1 MLSKLL
7 DRFDK
12 KRDIAIEVTD
22 YGVYSSRKVEA
33 IYNDSD
39 RCYRTKSWAT
49 RNLNVSTVD
58 SFVDFI
64 AEEFKRA
71 ENETGN
77 KATVVINRHG
87 GNFSGNDDFRDISC
101 SYERSLTTG
110 WIELDHIAN
119 TKINHE
125 TLLTT
130 LQKLRPYINNFEDLY
145 LTLLDIRSIGRSEMI
160 SNPVF
165 VPGDDMVANSG
176 YKITYKLQ
184 SGTQEDVTL
193 PNRFEVVLPYSR
205 GRQEV
210 CYKVPVELLY
220 LNNGNGRIEIV
231 FQVAELEQIEEQ
243 ALQDEVDYLKSK
255 LAQFKDLLVLLNY

>member
-1 MLSKLL
+1 MLSKLF

-12 KRDIAIEVTD
+12 KRDITINVTD
-22 YGVYSSRKVEA
+22 YGVYTERKVEA
-33 IYNDSD
+33 IYNDSEK
-39 RCYRTKSWAT
+39 CYMTKRWKA
-49 RNLNVSTVD
+49 RDLKVSTVD

-71 ENETGN
+71 DNETGN
-77 KATVVINRHG
+77 KSTVVINSYG
-87 GNFSGNDDFRDISC
+87 GRFSGDDDFNNITC
-101 SYERSLTTG
+101 NYERSLTTG
-110 WIELDHIAN
+110 WTELNKVAN

-130 LQKLRPYINNFEDLY
+130 LQKLRPYIENFEDLY

-165 VPGDDMVANSG
+165 VPGDDMIANSG

-193 PNRFEVVLPYSR
+193 PNRFEVILPYSR
-205 GRQEV
+205 GRQDV
-210 CYKVPVELLY
+210 YYRVPVELLY

-255 LAQFKDLLVLLNY
+255 LTQFKDLLVLLNY